1 MTVSIMDGH
10 TGKFHVTSDDW
21 AAFNAATYGN
31 QGAVLESDSFNL
43 TMETSTKGTLSAGLG
58 IVQSRRFRVTDSEA
72 VAFDACSAGMKRT
85 DIVVARD
92 SNTDGTE

>member
-10 TGKFHVTSDDW
+10 TGKYHVTSDDW

-31 QGAVLESDSFNL
+31 QGAVLGSGSFNL

-58 IVQSRRFRVTDSEA
+58 IVQGRSTTT
-72 VAFDACSAGMKRT
+72 FDPQSPMNEKLKETLLRMMEG
-85 DIVVARD
+85 DQ
-92 SNTDGTE
+92 